1 MRNVL
6 IGVSE
11 AALYFLDKI
20 PCSVWKYV
28 MAPTGGLKDSGV
40 VWSECS
46 RKAILPTIFRKRK
59 FHESVK
65 CLAACFPKKLS

>member
-11 AALYFLDKI
+11 AVLYFLDKV

-46 RKAILPTIFRKRK
+46 RKAVLPPT
-59 FHESVK
+59 
-65 CLAACFPKKLS
+65 